1 MGGDGDG
8 GRGLPRPLLPASMW
22 TLSCSLDAR
31 NGSARF
37 KFLKEEVI
45 LHVARDSVC
54 LWEETR
60 LESILLLHPLEL
72 EAPKSLN

>member
-1 MGGDGDG
+1 MGGDGG
-8 GRGLPRPLLPASMW
+8 GESDRPQPLLPVSMW
-22 TLSCSLDAR
+22 TLSCLTDAR

-37 KFLKEEVI
+37 KFLKEVI